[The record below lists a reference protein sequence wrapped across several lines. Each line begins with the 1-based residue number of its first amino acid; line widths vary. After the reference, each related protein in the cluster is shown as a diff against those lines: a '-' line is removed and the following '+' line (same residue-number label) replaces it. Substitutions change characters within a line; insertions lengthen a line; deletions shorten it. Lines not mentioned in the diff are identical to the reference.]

1 MLKSKVVIL
10 LLGIIIAVL
19 FLKPLDTKAVN
30 IVNQDFYDSYNTLL
44 APYASKAIRK
54 KLGPNH
60 QYSLTDAKILK
71 VERFPKE
78 NFSFIVTVQYKTYT
92 GAHNPPNGIETV
104 TFNIDPSGVKV
115 INFVHKDA

>member
-19 FLKPLDTKAVN
+19 FLKPLVTKSVN

-44 APYASKAIRK
+44 APYASKAIRN

-92 GAHNPPNGIETV
+92 GAHNPPNDIETV